1 MIAST
6 FGRRRFGAFALPAL
20 AVPALAACGASP
32 EPGLYTL
39 ATRPGSTLP
48 RGPAIVA
55 IRDIG
60 LPGYLDRKEIVRS
73 TEDLKLDVRANS
85 WWGEP
90 LGGLVS
96 RILVLDL
103 SQRLPNSKVFGEAG
117 SITLD
122 PNASVGVD
130 LQRFDADKAGTV
142 ILLAQVA
149 IQFNRPTR
157 SAARNFSIR
166 KSATTPDTAGHVA
179 AMSDALGELADG
191 IASMLQ

>member
-1 MIAST
+1 MISST
-6 FGRRRFGAFALPAL
+6 FGRRRFGALALPAL

-39 ATRPGSTLP
+39 ATRPGATLP
-48 RGPAIVA
+48 RGPASVQ

-157 SAARNFSIR
+157 SAARNFSMR
-166 KSATTPDTAGHVA
+166 KAVTTPDTAGHVA